1 MGWMMPRAA
10 HSYCHTQHEQ
20 EHRPKHCFRP
30 VFLFVLVLFALAL
43 RAIVI
48 GIWAVIG
55 AVIAGSVIGYE
66 VVVHCNISCGS
77 CW

>member
-1 MGWMMPRAA
+1 ML
-10 HSYCHTQHEQ
+10 
-20 EHRPKHCFRP
+20 RP
-30 VFLFVLVLFALAL
+30 VFVTQKDRERLASAL

-66 VVVHCNISCGS
+66 VVVHWDFSS
-77 CW
+77 WVSLYRRFRL